1 MTCACAATHT
11 HRTKNLQQ
19 DEAGSAAAAEEGSK
33 REGERWEE
41 RGRKQGRECVIEW
54 GRKQLKL

>member
-33 REGERWEE
+33 R
-41 RGRKQGRECVIEW
+41 GREMGKEKEE
-54 GRKQLKL
+54 GSRAKSAL

>member
-1 MTCACAATHT
+1 MCMCSNT

-33 REGERWEE
+33 R
-41 RGRKQGRECVIEW
+41 GREMGKEKEEVS
-54 GRKQLKL
+54 RAKSAL